1 MKREEIENLRE
12 AVRCAVLLEQAGFGV
27 VGWMGRAGTRVPEWR
42 GFSTGGSKVLFR
54 LGAPDAL
61 RLCVTEAAIDAMSLA
76 AIEGLQ
82 DATLYVSTGGGW
94 SPRTEVGA
102 DHPSR
107 SPERAACLRHRCQRS
122 RRSSRFSSAGQTK
135 PGGKMGGWSLG
146 LIS

>member
-1 MKREEIENLRE
+1 MKREEIEKLRE

-82 DATLYVSTGGGW
+82 DDTLYVSTGGGW
-94 SPRTEVGA
+94 SPRTEAALITLLARPNALLVCATDANAQGEA
-102 DHPSR
+102 LAFRLQARPSR
-107 SPERAACLRHRCQRS
+107 GGRWAVGL
-122 RRSSRFSSAGQTK
+122 SA
-135 PGGKMGGWSLG
+135 
-146 LIS
+146 